1 MIELIEGSRR
11 QTPADGMILTFEG
24 QYSYE
29 VYLGNG
35 MPEWDEVPD
44 TGQLEPVTAEIV
56 E

>member
-1 MIELIEGSRR
+1 MITIENGTRK
-11 QTPADGMILTFEG
+11 QTASEGMVLTFED

-35 MPEWDEVPD
+35 MPEWQEVLD
-44 TGQLEPVTAEIV
+44 TGQLEPVSVEIV